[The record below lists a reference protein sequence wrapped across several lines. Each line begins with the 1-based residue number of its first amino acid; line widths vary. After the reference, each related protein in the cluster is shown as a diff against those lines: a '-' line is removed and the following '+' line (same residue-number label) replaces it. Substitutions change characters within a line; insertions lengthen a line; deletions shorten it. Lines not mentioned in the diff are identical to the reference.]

1 MRISELLNED
11 VETEVNQSLKQMFI
25 PYLAQKKSKV
35 DMSTVLDTMK
45 KLHGQEWD
53 VSKDWVMD
61 TLDGAEFVK
70 NVTPDEIYLNVD
82 TPDALGGKDA
92 VEKAED
98 HVSKMAKKALSKK

>member
-1 MRISELLNED
+1 MRIREILQED

-35 DMSTVLDTMK
+35 DMSTVLDTMHS
-45 KLHGQEWD
+45 LHGQEWD

-61 TLDGAEFVK
+61 TLDGLSFIK
-70 NVTPDEIYLNVD
+70 NITPDEIYLNVD

-92 VEKAED
+92 VNKAED
-98 HVSKMAKKALSKK
+98 HVAKMAKKAIKK

>member
-1 MRISELLNED
+1 MRISEILRED

-45 KLHGQEWD
+45 SLHGQDWD

-61 TLDGAEFVK
+61 TLDGEPFIK

-82 TPDALGGKDA
+82 TPDALGGKDS
-92 VEKAED
+92 VNKAED
-98 HVSKMAKKALSKK
+98 HVAKMAKKAIKN

>member
-1 MRISELLNED
+1 MRISEILLED

-35 DMSTVLDTMK
+35 DMSTVLDTMT

-61 TLDGAEFVK
+61 TLDGAAFVK
-70 NVTPDEIYLNVD
+70 SITPDEIYLNVD
-82 TPDALGGKDA
+82 TPDALGAQDA
-92 VEKAED
+92 VDKAED
-98 HVSKMAKKALSKK
+98 HVAKMAKKAIKK